1 MLEFSL
7 WWLIA
12 WCLTAGAVVLVTIV
26 STRGLIGYLEARAIL
41 DHPNA
46 RSSHDRPTPRGG
58 GLAVT
63 PVVVVAWA
71 GLIATGAWSSP
82 LTGEA
87 APWLMLAGLVA
98 LTGVS
103 WMDDRHSLGAAP
115 RLLLHLAAAAAPV
128 AALPADVAILHP
140 ALPLLL
146 DRAITVLAFAWFINL
161 FNFMDGIDGI
171 TGAQMIAV
179 GGGVALLVALG
190 ASSDGGLGLA
200 AVALAAA
207 GAGFLVWNWH
217 PARIFLGDVGSVPLG
232 FATGWL
238 LIETAAGGQRIAAL
252 ILPLYYLTD
261 ATLTLGLRAL
271 RGERIW
277 QAHRQHFYQRAARGR
292 LTHAGVV
299 RRIAAAN
306 ALLIALALIAGKH
319 PWFAAGAAV
328 VVVAGLL
335 AVLLRNARTPPG
347 HLPAVGGNRS
357 VR

>member
-1 MLEFSL
+1 MLESAL
-7 WWLIA
+7 
-12 WCLTAGAVVLVTIV
+12 WCLMAGAVFLATVVL
-26 STRGLIGYLEARAIL
+26 TRGLIGYLATRAIL

-63 PVVVVAWA
+63 PVVFIAWA
-71 GLIATGAWSSP
+71 ALIATGTWSGP
-82 LTGEA
+82 PTGEA

-103 WMDDRHSLGAAP
+103 WLDDRHSLGAAP
-115 RLLLHLAAAAAPV
+115 RLVLHLAAAAAPV
-128 AALPADVAILHP
+128 AALPIDTAIVHP
-140 ALPLLL
+140 ALPLVV
-146 DRAITVLAFAWFINL
+146 DRAIAVLAFAWFINL

-179 GGGVALLVALG
+179 GVGIALLVAIG
-190 ASSDGGLGLA
+190 RSTDDGPGLA
-200 AVALAAA
+200 ALALAAA

-232 FATGWL
+232 YATGWL
-238 LIETAAGGQRIAAL
+238 LIEMAAGGERIAAL
-252 ILPLYYLTD
+252 ILPLYYLAD

-271 RGERIW
+271 HGERVW
-277 QAHRQHFYQRAARGR
+277 RPHRQHFYQKAVRGR

-306 ALLIALALIAGKH
+306 ALLITLALLAGER
-319 PWFAAGAAV
+319 PWLAAGAAL

-335 AVLLRNARTPPG
+335 AVLLRNAWTQRRT
-347 HLPAVGGNRS
+347 LSATGGDRGA
-357 VR
+357 